1 MEADMVTLATLKS
14 WSGTGGYCDETALL
28 LAPIAV
34 PAGLVVSAHLSF
46 RACDQGW
53 GNMKGRVFATASI
66 PSKGATGERDESDR
80 WASDVVPHYRAFVE
94 QTFLADS
101 GFVTKLN
108 HPASIWTEERTI
120 ELERHVGAG
129 GGHELHINDLQ
140 LTVQIKPLAEL
151 ARAFAAEHPL
161 QVGFLS
167 GHVVTIPAGW
177 VMPEAGPKKRGSGG
191 GCDATLLEL
200 MCANWDPE
208 KVGRPD
214 PEEIELVDVEGRPL
228 DPRMTGKGFVLW
240 LLKHRAAAAVDG
252 GGCDVGTSTRS
263 GPVLPG
269 QLAKLA
275 ATFRPTVTVVAE
287 LASSPA
293 AGKAPL
299 RQEITI
305 VVGSQASVGYLR
317 RKLAAA
323 FRLPSSDRRSDRRL
337 AFQHHAA
344 PAVTDADATGTVAG
358 AARPRKHRYRA
369 ADDGALLSDI
379 GIGGGSV
386 LVVTL
391 HDGGFAGGLIERLSG
406 FSCFRARTMSVEDS
420 GVLGAGPSSD
430 TEA

>member
-1 MEADMVTLATLKS
+1 MVTLATLQS
-14 WSGTGGYCDETALL
+14 WSGSGAYDDKTALL

-34 PAGLVVSAHLSF
+34 PAGLVVSVHLSF

-53 GNMKGRVFATASI
+53 GNRKGRVFATASI
-66 PSKGATGERDESDR
+66 PFKGATGERTQLPSRDKSDR
-80 WASDVVPHYRAFVE
+80 WASAVVPHDSAPVK

-108 HPASIWTEERTI
+108 DPASIWTEERTI
-120 ELERHVGAG
+120 ELERHVGGG
-129 GGHELHINDLQ
+129 GGHKLHINDLQ

-151 ARAFAAEHPL
+151 AKHPL
-161 QVGFLS
+161 RVGFLS
-167 GHVVTIPAGW
+167 GHVVTIPTGW
-177 VMPEAGPKKRGSGG
+177 LMPEAGPKKRGGGGGGGG

-208 KVGRPD
+208 KLDRPD
-214 PEEIELVDVEGRPL
+214 PEEIELVDAEGRPL
-228 DPRMTGKGFVLW
+228 DPRMTAKGVVLW

-252 GGCDVGTSTRS
+252 GGCDAGTP

-287 LASSPA
+287 LASPPA
-293 AGKAPL
+293 ASKAPL
-299 RQEITI
+299 RQEIAI
-305 VVGSQASVGYLR
+305 AVGSQASVGYLR

-323 FRLPSSDRRSDRRL
+323 FRQPSSDRRSDRRL

-344 PAVTDADATGTVAG
+344 SAVTDADATGAVAG

-379 GIGGGSV
+379 GIGAGSV

-391 HDGGFAGGLIERLSG
+391 HGGRFAGGLIESLRG
-406 FSCFRARTMSVEDS
+406 FSWFRARALPAGDGS
-420 GVLGAGPSSD
+420 GGAGGG
-430 TEA
+430 TKF